1 MSLSFLFYLTATIA
15 VASAIFVVLNRNAIY
30 SAILLVLCF
39 FALAVLYLL
48 LEAYFLAVLEVFIYA
63 GAIMVL
69 FLFAIMLLNLGRE
82 EALPKFMHLQRG
94 LSLLMV
100 VFFLFGIILIMI
112 HEPGVLHQP
121 GDTFLVGGIHA
132 LGESLFTKYLLPFEV
147 ASLLLLVA
155 LIGTVYL
162 AKRKI

>member
-1 MSLSFLFYLTATIA
+1 MLLSLLFYIAASIA
-15 VASAIFVVLNRNAIY
+15 VGSAILVVLNKNAVY
-30 SAILLVLCF
+30 SALLLVLCF
-39 FALAVLYLL
+39 FSLAIIYLL

-82 EALPKFMHLQRG
+82 DALPKFLYLQRA
-94 LSLLMV
+94 LSVLMV
-100 VFFLFGIILIMI
+100 ALFFLGIILIMSY
-112 HEPGVLHQP
+112 EPGMLHQP
-121 GDTFLVGGIHA
+121 DDTFSAGGIHVLGRA
-132 LGESLFTKYLLPFEV
+132 LFSKYLLPFEV

>member
-1 MSLSFLFYLTATIA
+1 MYLSLLFYFIASIA
-15 VASAIFVVLNRNAIY
+15 VGSAIFVVLNRNAIY
-30 SAILLVLCF
+30 SAVSLVLCF

-48 LEAYFLAVLEVFIYA
+48 LEAYFLAVLEIFIYA

-82 EALPKFMHLQRG
+82 EALPRFMQLQRS
-94 LSLLMV
+94 LSLMLV
-100 VFFLFGIILIMI
+100 LIFFFGIFLILFGSSEILDPPV
-112 HEPGVLHQP
+112 EKFSEGGVYS
-121 GDTFLVGGIHA
+121 
-132 LGESLFTKYLLPFEV
+132 LGEALFSIYLLPFEI
-147 ASLLLLVA
+147 ASLLLLVG

>member
-1 MSLSFLFYLTATIA
+1 MSLSLLFYIAASIA
-15 VASAIFVVLNRNAIY
+15 VGSAILVVLNKNAVY
-30 SAILLVLCF
+30 SALLLVLCF
-39 FALAVLYLL
+39 FSLAIIYLL

-69 FLFAIMLLNLGRE
+69 FLFVIMLLNLGRE
-82 EALPKFMHLQRG
+82 KALEHFKYLQRG
-94 LSLLMV
+94 LSIFLV
-100 VFFLFGIILIMI
+100 VLFFLGVFLLLLNDSI
-112 HEPGVLHQP
+112 VLHQP
-121 GDTFLVGGIHA
+121 EGGFSGGGVYS
-132 LGESLFTKYLLPFEV
+132 LGEALFTKYLLPFEV